1 MDNNQKSFSSNNQSG
16 ASNFNKFPTDAD
28 KARLDRYALNDKLF
42 KGDHFSAFSLRINDP
57 KWSKEYYVL
66 KYVAANFAG
75 LISKVCAD
83 MLFSEPVQIDTDDG
97 DQDFL
102 DGLMAQNKLNTQFY
116 ESALANSR
124 HGDAV
129 FKIRSGLL
137 NPGDDVP
144 TVIIEDISPTTYF
157 PVLNPFNLRSEPEQ
171 TDIAWTIQRGSV
183 KYLRKEIHTRN
194 TITNE
199 LWLMDGQE
207 LKQQV
212 DLSVL
217 GDAAPAPIQYTGVPQ
232 SLVIHV
238 PNWRDGST
246 YYGYDDYSDLIS
258 LMYAIN
264 NRMTKGE
271 NILDKHS
278 DPILALPEGVLDE
291 QGKVRKESFHMFEI
305 PSDGV
310 NTPVKPEYITWNAS
324 LEPAFKQID
333 QLVEFLYMFSETS
346 PDAFGMGNGQSD
358 SGRALKYKLMR
369 TIAKV
374 ARKKLYYD
382 AAIKQ
387 VLFVAQKFA
396 QANGIPLQDGL
407 TKLTKEPVIPEV
419 IWSDGLPIDDRE
431 VIENEEM
438 RLASGTQT
446 VVDAIKNIDNVD
458 EEAAQAKADAIKA
471 ENTIVVPTSNPK
483 TTDASGNPTDTP
495 PAEVALGVP
504 AAPTGKTINQV
515 KLPGIDIARV
525 QKIPKKQ

>member
-1 MDNNQKSFSSNNQSG
+1 MDNIPTSFSSNNQAG
-16 ASNFNKFPTDAD
+16 GNNFNKFPTDAD
-28 KARLDRYALNDKLF
+28 KRRLDRYAMNYKLF
-42 KGDHFSAFSLRINDP
+42 VGDHFNAFSLKISDP
-57 KWSKEYYVL
+57 KWTKEYSLL

-83 MLFSEPVQIDTDDG
+83 MLFSEPVQIDTDNG

-102 DGLMAQNKLNTQFY
+102 DGLMDQNKLHTQFY

-124 HGDAV
+124 NGDAV

-137 NPGDDVP
+137 NPGDTVP
-144 TVIIEDISPTTYF
+144 TVIIEDINPSTYF
-157 PVLNPFNLRSEPEQ
+157 PVLNPFNLRSEPTQ
-171 TDIAWTIQRGSV
+171 TDIAWLITRGNT
-183 KYLRKEIHTRN
+183 KYLRKEIHTAN
-194 TITNE
+194 LITNE
-199 LWLMDGQE
+199 LWLMDGDKVKE
-207 LKQQV
+207 RV

-217 GDAAPAPIQYTGVPQ
+217 GEAAPPAEEDTGIPE
-232 SLVIHV
+232 SLVVHI

-246 YYGYDDYSDLIS
+246 YFGYDDYQDLMS
-258 LMYAIN
+258 LFYAIN

-310 NTPVKPEYITWNAS
+310 GSPVKPEYITWNAS

-333 QLVEFLYMFSETS
+333 QLIEFLYMFSETS
-346 PDAFGMGNGQSD
+346 PDAFGMGTGAND
-358 SGRALKYKLMR
+358 SGRALRYKLMR

-396 QANGIPLQDGL
+396 AANGIPLADGTL
-407 TKLTKEPVIPEV
+407 LKSDPVRPEV
-419 IWSDGLPIDDRE
+419 IWADGLPIDNRE

-446 VVDAIKNIDNVD
+446 IVDAIKNIDNVD
-458 EEAAQAKADAIKA
+458 EEAAIKKAAAIRA
-471 ENTIVVPTSNPK
+471 ESAVEVPTTAPNKMPNNNDVNA
-483 TTDASGNPTDTP
+483 TAASL
-495 PAEVALGVP
+495 AMAGVP
-504 AAPTGKTINQV
+504 TAPTGKTITQV
-515 KLPGIDIARV
+515 KLPTIDVPRI
-525 QKIPKKQ
+525 QKIPK

>member
-1 MDNNQKSFSSNNQSG
+1 MDNTRKSFSSNNQAG
-16 ASNFNKFPTDAD
+16 ANDYLKFPTAAD
-28 KARLDRYALNDKLF
+28 QARLDRYATNDKLF
-42 KGDHFSAFSLRINDP
+42 KGDHFGAFSLRINDP

-66 KYVAANFAG
+66 KYVTANFAG

-83 MLFSEPVQIDTDDG
+83 MLFSEPIKVDTDDG
-97 DQDFL
+97 DQDFI
-102 DGLMAQNKLNTQFY
+102 DGLVNQNKLHTQLY

-137 NPGDDVP
+137 NPGDEVP
-144 TVIIEDISPTTYF
+144 TVIIEDISPSTYF
-157 PVLNPFNLRSEPEQ
+157 PTLNPWNVREEPKT
-171 TDIAWTIQRGSV
+171 TDIAWLMSRGSV
-183 KYLRKEIHTRN
+183 QYLRKEIHSAN
-194 TITNE
+194 LITNE
-199 LWLMDGQE
+199 LWIMDGNQI
-207 LKQQV
+207 KTQV

-217 GDAAPAPIQYTGVPQ
+217 GDAAPPEAQDTGIPQ
-232 SLVIHV
+232 SLIVHV

-246 YYGYDDYSDLIS
+246 YYGYDDYQDLMS
-258 LMYAIN
+258 LFYAIN

-310 NTPVKPEYITWNAS
+310 GTPVKPEYITWNAS
-324 LEPAFKQID
+324 LEPAFKQIEK
-333 QLVEFLYMFSETS
+333 LVEFLYMFSETS
-346 PDAFGMGNGQSD
+346 PDAFGMGQGQSD
-358 SGRALKYKLMR
+358 SGRALKYKMMR

-396 QANGIPLQDGL
+396 EANGIPLQDGV
-407 TKLTKEPVIPEV
+407 TKIKKAPVIPEI

-431 VIENEEM
+431 IIENEEM

-446 VVDAIKNIDNVD
+446 VVDALKNIDNID
-458 EEAAQAKADAIKA
+458 EDAAKAKYAAIIA
-471 ENTIVVPTSNPK
+471 ESAISVPTSAPAKDPNNNDI
-483 TTDASGNPTDTP
+483 TASAN
-495 PAEVALGVP
+495 AMVAAGVP
-504 AAPTGKTINQV
+504 ANDTGKKITQV
-515 KLPGIDIARV
+515 KLPSIDIARV
-525 QKIPKKQ
+525 QKLPHKQ